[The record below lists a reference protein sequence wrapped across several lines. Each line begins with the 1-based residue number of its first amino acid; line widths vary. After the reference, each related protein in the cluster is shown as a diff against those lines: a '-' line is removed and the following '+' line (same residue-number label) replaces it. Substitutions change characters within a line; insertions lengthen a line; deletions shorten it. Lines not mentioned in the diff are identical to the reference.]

1 MIPNKRNEKKQN
13 KSRQN
18 KSYRAK
24 GPKSRGGGSALVS
37 GKIKG
42 ASATMQIEPW
52 MPIFPV
58 VVTKR
63 LRYSTTFQL
72 TCTAGAAATY
82 VFRANDLFDPDYTGT
97 GHQPMGFDQMILFYN
112 HFVVLSAKIKATVR
126 NKSNTSPFTA
136 VVRVDSNVTPI
147 TVVDRVLEFGGLVTA
162 EVDTLSSACQLL
174 ELGVDIPKFQ
184 GLSHKIA
191 LADSQLRGDAGSS
204 PSELVLFHVQI
215 WDTAALTSTA
225 NIDVIL
231 EQTATFLEPRDLTE
245 SFKQRLVDEPEEK
258 KANPLKVCLPRRAVR

>member
-1 MIPNKRNEKKQN
+1 
-13 KSRQN
+13 
-18 KSYRAK
+18 
-24 GPKSRGGGSALVS
+24 
-37 GKIKG
+37 
-42 ASATMQIEPW
+42 MQIEPW

-58 VVTKR
+58 VVTKK

-72 TCTAGAAATY
+72 TCTSGAAATY

-126 NKSNTSPFTA
+126 NKTNTSPFTA
-136 VVRVDSNVTPI
+136 CVRVDSNVTPI
-147 TVVDRVLEFGGLVTA
+147 TVIDRVLEFGGLVTA

-184 GLSHKIA
+184 GLNRANA
-191 LADSQLRGDAGSS
+191 LADSQLRGDAASS
-204 PSELVLFHVQI
+204 PGELVLFHVQI
-215 WDTAALTSTA
+215 WDTAAFTSTA
-225 NIDVIL
+225 NIDVVL

-245 SFKQRLVDEPEEK
+245 SFHQFCVVEPEEK
-258 KANPLKVCLPRRAVR
+258 KVFSPPPRVGLPNRAAR

>member
-1 MIPNKRNEKKQN
+1 MKKNKSNKN
-13 KSRQN
+13 KSR
-18 KSYRAK
+18 
-24 GPKSRGGGSALVS
+24 SALVT
-37 GKIKG
+37 GKNPR
-42 ASATMQIEPW
+42 ASLTAQVEPW

-58 VVTKR
+58 VVTKK

-72 TCTAGAAATY
+72 VCTSGAVATY

-112 HFVVLSAKIKATVR
+112 HFVVTSAKIKATIR

-136 VVRVDSNVTPI
+136 AIRVDSNVTPI
-147 TVVDRVLEFGGLVTA
+147 TVIDRIMEFGGLVTA
-162 EVDTLSSACQLL
+162 EVDTFSFAGQLL
-174 ELGVDIPKFQ
+174 ELGVDIPRFQ
-184 GLSHKIA
+184 GLNHKNA
-191 LADSQLRGDAGSS
+191 LADGQLRGDAGSS

-225 NIDVIL
+225 NIDIIL

-245 SFKQRLVDEPEEK
+245 S
-258 KANPLKVCLPRRAVR
+258 

>member
-1 MIPNKRNEKKQN
+1 MIPEHKEQKQRMKKN
-13 KSRQN
+13 KSRKN
-18 KSYRAK
+18 KSR
-24 GPKSRGGGSALVS
+24 SALAT
-37 GKIKG
+37 GRGPG
-42 ASATMQIEPW
+42 ASLTAQVESW

-58 VVTKR
+58 VVTKK

-72 TCTAGAAATY
+72 TCTAGATATY

-112 HFVVLSAKIKATVR
+112 HFVVTSAKIKATVR
-126 NKSNTSPFTA
+126 NKTNTSPFTA
-136 VVRVDSNVTPI
+136 CIRVDSNVTPI
-147 TVVDRVLEFGGLVTA
+147 TVPDRVLEFGGLVVA
-162 EVDTLSSACQLL
+162 EVTTFPSASQLL
-174 ELGVDIPKFQ
+174 ELGVDIPRFQ
-184 GLSHKIA
+184 GLNHKNA
-191 LADSQLRGDAGSS
+191 LADGQLRGDAASS

-245 SFKQRLVDEPEEK
+245 S
-258 KANPLKVCLPRRAVR
+258 